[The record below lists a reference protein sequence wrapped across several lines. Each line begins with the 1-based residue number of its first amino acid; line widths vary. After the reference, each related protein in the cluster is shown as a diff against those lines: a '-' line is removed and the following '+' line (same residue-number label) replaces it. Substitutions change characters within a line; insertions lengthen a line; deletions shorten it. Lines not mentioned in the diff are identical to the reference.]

1 MAIKPVVIR
10 LKVDSANPLK
20 EVKLNYKVDKIR
32 VLATSRYDSGV
43 AITNTIF
50 TSLYFSIRRSVNSE
64 SFDDDFSF
72 DFTCYTGKNFE
83 KELNYSSEH
92 ISRITVGQTD
102 SDTMD
107 GALFYIEI
115 YPTPNERYI
124 GRRF

>member
-1 MAIKPVVIR
+1 MDVKPVVIR
-10 LKVDSANPLK
+10 LQVNSTSPMK

-32 VLATSRYDSGV
+32 VLATSRYDSSG
-43 AITNTIF
+43 ITSNTVF
-50 TSLYFSIRRSVNSE
+50 SALYFSIRRSVNSE
-64 SFDDDFSF
+64 SFDDDFNF

-92 ISRITVGQTD
+92 ISRITVGQID
-102 SDTMD
+102 ADTMD

-115 YPTPNERYI
+115 YPTPKERYI